1 MTQQA
6 TAVAPPTRRD
16 RWPAWLAVVGI
27 AVALTVLFWGPLWQ
41 GGTLIGGDTFSY
53 YFPQKTFLSDS
64 LQRGEFPLWNPLVGA
79 GYPVVAESQT
89 GVLYPPTLLF
99 YGVLEVSVA
108 YSANQLLH
116 YIIAFVGMWAVGR
129 RYGLSWGSAVL
140 AALSYV
146 YGWFAPRICLE
157 WAIIGGAY
165 LPWCVWLV
173 EGWFLTGSR
182 QCLLWLAPVF
192 GLFLLA
198 GHFHLAFITTL
209 ALSAYVLLRLMFVAW
224 EGEAPAEPRRGV
236 DVVPGPKFGRSLA
249 LPTSTR
255 WSSLAWFGGVLL
267 AGYLL
272 AAVQLGPTLELM
284 TRSPRQEFHQG
295 NDPGYGHIPPWYLTQ
310 VFSSWLWYLPDS
322 DPDQALFQVGTLS
335 YPCNTNKV
343 EAHLYFG
350 MVPLLLVVLAL
361 GQGLMQRRWPF
372 RRSLTLWLVIGLLGL
387 LLAIGWP
394 FVVLKHVPGF
404 GYFRGAGRYGILMAF
419 SVALL
424 AGAALDEWLP
434 VIRSGVRPSTAK
446 AGLRGCTWLLVIGLT
461 TWDLHT
467 VSRWVTYAVMLEEP
481 ILPMRETSEI
491 REVSARSSRPVRL
504 WARGSNAAT
513 LLGVSAFPVYLGLGP
528 REYFE
533 PPLAT
538 PYREDEDLTDPA
550 AVTRQVAWL
559 RRNGVTHVLSF
570 VPLNEAEW
578 SARLVYRG
586 LDQMLTRAWG
596 RWTEP
601 LFVYELT
608 NAPGRIVDGQGQPL
622 AVSAFEQTANQLT
635 LTVTPAQDTMIVV
648 RELAYPGWEVRVDG
662 VISESR
668 VVDSMYRGVD
678 VTAGSHRIE
687 WTYRPRSLG
696 LGLAV
701 SGLMLLA
708 WGVVYWKAGRSLHP
722 HAADPL
728 RQSPNP

>member
-1 MTQQA
+1 MTQQSTPPA
-6 TAVAPPTRRD
+6 TPTPKD
-16 RWPAWLAVVGI
+16 GWLAWLAVIGV

-53 YFPQKTFLSDS
+53 YYPQKTFLADA
-64 LQRGEFPLWNPLVGA
+64 LKRGEFPLWNPLVGA
-79 GYPVVAESQT
+79 GYPLVAESQT
-89 GVLYPPTLLF
+89 GVLYPPTLLLYRF
-99 YGVLEVSVA
+99 LEVSVA
-108 YSANQLLH
+108 YTANQLLH
-116 YIIAFVGMWAVGR
+116 YVIAFIGMWAVGR

-140 AALSYV
+140 AALIYV

-173 EGWFLTGSR
+173 EGWLVSGSR
-182 QCLLWLAPVF
+182 RSLLWLAPVF

-198 GHFHLAFITTL
+198 GHFHLAFMTTL
-209 ALSAYVLLRLMFVAW
+209 ALSVYVLLRLVWSDDILNVAFFS
-224 EGEAPAEPRRGV
+224 E
-236 DVVPGPKFGRSLA
+236 KGRSFSEKKA
-249 LPTSTR
+249 T
-255 WSSLAWFGGVLL
+255 LAWFGGVLL

-272 AAVQLGPTLELM
+272 AAVQLAPTLELM
-284 TRSPRQEFHQG
+284 TRSQRQAFNQG

-310 VFSSWLWYLPDS
+310 VFSSWIWYGPDLN
-322 DPDQALFQVGTLS
+322 PDLALFQGGPLA

-350 MVPLLLVVLAL
+350 MVPLLMVVYAI
-361 GQGLMQRRWPF
+361 GHGLWQRQWPF
-372 RRSLTLWLVIGLLGL
+372 SRSLTVWLVIGLLGL
-387 LLAIGWP
+387 LLATGWP

-419 SVALL
+419 AVSLL
-424 AGAALDEWLP
+424 AGATFDEWLP
-434 VIRSGVRPSTAK
+434 AIREGVRPSTART
-446 AGLRGCTWLLVIGLT
+446 GLRGCGWLLVIGLT

-467 VSRWVTYAVMLEEP
+467 VSRWVTYADLLETSFVP
-481 ILPMRETSEI
+481 LRETSEI
-491 REVSARSSRPVRL
+491 RTVLARSGRPVRL

-533 PPLAT
+533 PPLASD
-538 PYREDEDLTDPA
+538 YREDDDLPNPA
-550 AVTRQVAWL
+550 AVARQLTWL

-570 VPLNEAEW
+570 VPLNETEW

-586 LDQMLTRAWG
+586 LDQMLTRVWG

-601 LFVYELT
+601 LFVYELID
-608 NAPGRIVDGQGQPL
+608 APGRVVDGQGQPL
-622 AVSAFEQTANQLT
+622 AVRAFQQSANRLT
-635 LTVTPAQDTMIVV
+635 LTVSPSTVTTVIV

-662 VISESR
+662 DLAESL
-668 VVDSMYRGVD
+668 VVDSMYRGVE
-678 VTAGSHRIE
+678 VSPGRRRIE
-687 WTYRPRSLG
+687 WTYRPRSLW

-701 SGLMLLA
+701 SGVAVLA
-708 WGVVYWKAGRSLHP
+708 WMVVFWSQPSVHGQGGLPDGEGLCPGRDTRS
-722 HAADPL
+722 
-728 RQSPNP
+728 SPTD

>member
-1 MTQQA
+1 MTQQSSAPA
-6 TAVAPPTRRD
+6 TPSHQD
-16 RWPAWLAVVGI
+16 GWLAWLSVVSI
-27 AVALTVLFWGPLWQ
+27 AVGLTVLFWAPLWQ

-53 YFPQKTFLSDS
+53 YFPQKTFLADS
-64 LQRGEFPLWNPLVGA
+64 LKRGEFPLWNPLVGA
-79 GYPVVAESQT
+79 GYPLVAESQT
-89 GVLYPPTLLF
+89 GVLYPPTLLLCRF
-99 YGVLEVSVA
+99 LEVGVA
-108 YSANQLLH
+108 YSANQILH

-129 RYGLSWGSAVL
+129 RYGLSGGSAVL
-140 AALSYV
+140 AAIVYV

-173 EGWFLTGSR
+173 EGWLLTGSR
-182 QCLLWLAPVF
+182 RSLLGLAPVF

-209 ALSAYVLLRLMFVAW
+209 ALSVYVLLRLTWSNGPNVAFFS
-224 EGEAPAEPRRGV
+224 EKGGSFPEQKA
-236 DVVPGPKFGRSLA
+236 
-249 LPTSTR
+249 T
-255 WSSLAWFGGVLL
+255 LAWFSGVLL
-267 AGYLL
+267 TGYLL

-284 TRSPRQEFHQG
+284 TRSQRQEFNQG

-310 VFSSWLWYLPDS
+310 VLSSWVWYLPES

-350 MVPLLLVVLAL
+350 MLPLLLVVLTL
-361 GQGLMQRRWPF
+361 GQGLLQRQWPF
-372 RRSLTLWLVIGLLGL
+372 SRSLTLWLGIGGLGL
-387 LLAIGWP
+387 LLATGWP

-419 SVALL
+419 AVSLL
-424 AGAALDEWLP
+424 AGAAFDAWWP
-434 VIRSGVRPSTAK
+434 AIRTGVRGHSAK
-446 AGLRGCTWLLVIGLT
+446 TGLRWCMWLVVMGLT

-491 REVSARSSRPVRL
+491 RAELARSNRPVRL

-513 LLGVSAFPVYLGLGP
+513 LLGVSAYPVYLGLGP

-538 PYREDEDLTDPA
+538 VYREDEDLQAPA
-550 AVTRQVAWL
+550 AVAKQVAWL

-570 VPLNEAEW
+570 VPLNETEW
-578 SARLVYRG
+578 SVRRVYDG
-586 LDQMLTRAWG
+586 IDQMLTRAWG

-601 LFVYELT
+601 MFVYELID
-608 NAPGRIVDGQGQPL
+608 APGRVVDGQGNRL
-622 AVSAFEQTANQLT
+622 DVDGFEQTSNRLS
-635 LTVTPAQDTMIVV
+635 LTVSPSTDTTVVV
-648 RELAYPGWEVRVDG
+648 RDLAYPGWVVSVDG
-662 VISESR
+662 VISESL
-668 VVDSMYRGVD
+668 VVDSMYRGVE
-678 VTAGSHRIE
+678 VTAGPHRIE
-687 WTYRPRSLG
+687 WTYRPRSLW
-696 LGLAV
+696 LGLVV
-701 SGLMLLA
+701 SGGALCVWIMVI
-708 WGVVYWKAGRSLHP
+708 WRAGTQILGESRSL
-722 HAADPL
+722 DPGKTH
-728 RQSPNP
+728 RN

>member
-1 MTQQA
+1 MTQQSAAPA
-6 TAVAPPTRRD
+6 TPTHQD
-16 RWPAWLAVVGI
+16 RWLAWLAVIGI

-41 GGTLIGGDTFSY
+41 GGTLIGGDTYSY
-53 YFPQKTFLSDS
+53 YFPQKAFLSDS
-64 LQRGEFPLWNPLVGA
+64 LKRGEFPLWNPLVGA
-79 GYPVVAESQT
+79 GYPIVAESQT

-99 YGVLEVSVA
+99 YRFLEVSVA

-116 YIIAFVGMWAVGR
+116 YIFAFFGMWAVGR

-140 AALSYV
+140 AALIYV

-173 EGWFLTGSR
+173 EGWLLTGSR
-182 QCLLWLAPVF
+182 RLLLWLAPVF
-192 GLFLLA
+192 GLFLFA

-209 ALSAYVLLRLMFVAW
+209 ALSVYVPLRLMSGAW
-224 EGEAPAEPRRGV
+224 EGET
-236 DVVPGPKFGRSLA
+236 RS
-249 LPTSTR
+249 R
-255 WSSLAWFGGVLL
+255 LAWFGGVLL

-284 TRSPRQEFHQG
+284 TRSQRQEFNQG

-310 VFSSWLWYLPDS
+310 VISSWIWYGPDLNA
-322 DPDQALFQVGTLS
+322 DLALFQVGALA

-350 MVPLLLVVLAL
+350 MLPLLLVVLTL
-361 GQGLMQRRWPF
+361 GQGLLQRQWPF
-372 RRSLTLWLVIGLLGL
+372 SRSLTLWLVIGALGL

-419 SVALL
+419 AVSLL
-424 AGAALDEWLP
+424 AGAALDQWWP
-434 VIRSGVRPSTAK
+434 VIKTGVRPSLVQT
-446 AGLRGCTWLLVIGLT
+446 GLRWCGWLLVIGLT

-467 VSRWVTYAVMLEEP
+467 VSRWVTYAVMLEGP

-491 REVSARSSRPVRL
+491 RAALARSGRPVRL

-538 PYREDEDLTDPA
+538 TYHEDEDLDDPV
-550 AVTRQVAWL
+550 AVARQVAWL
-559 RRNGVTHVLSF
+559 RRNGATHVLSF
-570 VPLNEAEW
+570 VPLNETEW
-578 SARLVYRG
+578 SVRLVYRG

-601 LFVYELT
+601 LFVYELIR
-608 NAPGRIVDGQGQPL
+608 APGRVVDGQGQAL
-622 AVSAFEQTANQLT
+622 AVESFEQTANEFT
-635 LTVTPAQDTMIVV
+635 LTVSPFTDTTVVV

-662 VISESR
+662 VLSESR
-668 VVDSMYRGVD
+668 VVDSMYRGVE
-678 VTAGSHRIE
+678 VTAGLHRIE

-701 SGLMLLA
+701 SGVMLLM
-708 WGVVYWKAGRSLHP
+708 WVVVYCKTGP
-722 HAADPL
+722 
-728 RQSPNP
+728 

>member
-1 MTQQA
+1 MAPQSTP
-6 TAVAPPTRRD
+6 AVPPSHRD
-16 RWPAWLAVVGI
+16 GWLAWLAVIGI

-53 YFPQKTFLSDS
+53 YFPQKSFLSDA
-64 LQRGEFPLWNPLVGA
+64 LKRGEFPLWNPLVGA
-79 GYPVVAESQT
+79 GYPIVAESQT

-99 YGVLEVSVA
+99 YRFLEVSVA

-116 YIIAFVGMWAVGR
+116 YIFAFVGMWAVGR

-140 AALSYV
+140 AALIYV

-173 EGWFLTGSR
+173 EGWLLTGSR
-182 QCLLWLAPVF
+182 RWLLWLAPVF

-209 ALSAYVLLRLMFVAW
+209 ALSVYVVFRSAKERTF
-224 EGEAPAEPRRGV
+224 AEQ
-236 DVVPGPKFGRSLA
+236 K
-249 LPTSTR
+249 TT
-255 WSSLAWFGGVLL
+255 LAWFGGVLL

-284 TRSPRQEFHQG
+284 MRSQRQEFNQG

-310 VFSSWLWYLPDS
+310 VISSWIWYGPDLNA
-322 DPDQALFQVGTLS
+322 DLALFQVGALA

-350 MVPLLLVVLAL
+350 MVPLLLVVLTL
-361 GQGLMQRRWPF
+361 GQGLLQRQWPF
-372 RRSLTLWLVIGLLGL
+372 SRSLTLWLVIGALGL

-419 SVALL
+419 AVSLL
-424 AGAALDEWLP
+424 AGAALDQWWP
-434 VIRSGVRPSTAK
+434 VIKTGVRPSLAK
-446 AGLRGCTWLLVIGLT
+446 TGLRWCGWLLVIGLT

-467 VSRWVTYAVMLEEP
+467 VSRWVTYAVMLKEP

-491 REVSARSSRPVRL
+491 REELARTGRPVRL

-513 LLGVSAFPVYLGLGP
+513 LLGCSALPVYLGLGP

-538 PYREDEDLTDPA
+538 AYREDEDLGDPV
-550 AVTRQVAWL
+550 AVAKQVAWL
-559 RRNGVTHVLSF
+559 RRHGVTHVLSF
-570 VPLNEAEW
+570 VPLNETEW
-578 SARLVYRG
+578 SAQLVYRG
-586 LDQMLTRAWG
+586 LDQLLTRVWG

-601 LFVYELT
+601 LFVYELLE
-608 NAPGRIVDGQGQPL
+608 APGRVVDGQGRVL
-622 AVSAFEQTANQLT
+622 AVEAFEQTANRLS
-635 LTVTPAQDTMIVV
+635 LTVTPSTDTTVVV
-648 RELAYPGWEVRVDG
+648 RELAYPGWQVSVDG
-662 VISESR
+662 VLSESR
-668 VVDSMYRGVD
+668 VVDSMYRGVQ
-678 VTAGSHRIE
+678 VTAGLHHIE

-701 SGLMLLA
+701 SGVMLLM
-708 WGVVYWKAGRSLHP
+708 WVVVYCKTGP
-722 HAADPL
+722 
-728 RQSPNP
+728 

>member
-1 MTQQA
+1 MAPQSTSA
-6 TAVAPPTRRD
+6 APPSPLD
-16 RWPAWLAVVGI
+16 RWLAWLAVIGI
-27 AVALTVLFWGPLWQ
+27 AVALTVLFWAPLWQ

-64 LQRGEFPLWNPLVGA
+64 LKRGEFPLWNPLVGA
-79 GYPVVAESQT
+79 GYPLVAESQT

-99 YGVLEVSVA
+99 YRFLEVSVA

-116 YIIAFVGMWAVGR
+116 YVVAFVGMWAVGR

-140 AALSYV
+140 ASLIYV

-173 EGWFLTGSR
+173 EGWLLTGSR
-182 QCLLWLAPVF
+182 RLLLWLAPVF

-209 ALSAYVLLRLMFVAW
+209 ALSVYVVFRSAKERTF
-224 EGEAPAEPRRGV
+224 AEQKTTLV
-236 DVVPGPKFGRSLA
+236 
-249 LPTSTR
+249 
-255 WSSLAWFGGVLL
+255 WFGGVLL

-272 AAVQLGPTLELM
+272 AAVQLSPTLELM
-284 TRSPRQEFHQG
+284 TRSQRQEFNQG

-310 VFSSWLWYLPDS
+310 VISSWIWYLPES
-322 DPDQALFQVGTLS
+322 DPDQALFQVSTLS

-350 MVPLLLVVLAL
+350 MVPLLLVVLTL
-361 GQGLMQRRWPF
+361 GQGLLQRRWPF
-372 RRSLTLWLVIGLLGL
+372 SRSLTLWLVIGALGL
-387 LLAIGWP
+387 LLATGWP

-419 SVALL
+419 TVSLL
-424 AGAALDEWLP
+424 AGAALDQWWP
-434 VIRSGVRPSTAK
+434 VIKTGVRPSLAK
-446 AGLRGCTWLLVIGLT
+446 TGLRGCGWLLVIGLT

-467 VSRWVTYAVMLEEP
+467 VSRWVTYAVMLQEP

-491 REVSARSSRPVRL
+491 RKELARSGRPVRL

-513 LLGVSAFPVYLGLGP
+513 LLGCSAFPVYLGLGP

-538 PYREDEDLTDPA
+538 AYREDEDLGDPV
-550 AVTRQVAWL
+550 AVAKQVAWL
-559 RRNGVTHVLSF
+559 RRHGVTHVLSF
-570 VPLNEAEW
+570 VPLNETEW
-578 SARLVYRG
+578 SAQLVYRG
-586 LDQMLTRAWG
+586 LDQLLTRVWG

-601 LFVYELT
+601 LFVYELLE
-608 NAPGRIVDGQGQPL
+608 APGRVVDGQGRIL
-622 AVSAFEQTANQLT
+622 AVEAFEQTANGLS
-635 LTVTPAQDTMIVV
+635 LTVRPSTDTTVVV
-648 RELAYPGWEVRVDG
+648 RELAYPGWQVSVDG
-662 VISESR
+662 VLSESR
-668 VVDSMYRGVD
+668 VVDSMYRGVE
-678 VTAGSHRIE
+678 VTAGLHRIE

-701 SGLMLLA
+701 SGVILLM
-708 WGVVYWKAGRSLHP
+708 WVVVYCKTGP
-722 HAADPL
+722 
-728 RQSPNP
+728 